1 MLHLYVDYN
10 HITQTSSPDDGLAL
24 ILSMFSIFE
33 LAFEKNGRVLRFL
46 YAIMFGEKRYLSNS
60 TRNLVTEKSINI
72 YAEKNASSMSTPS
85 TSCESLETEDR

>member
-1 MLHLYVDYN
+1 MLHVYVDYN
-10 HITQTSSPDDGLAL
+10 HITQTSSPDDGLTL

-46 YAIMFGEKRYLSNS
+46 YAIMFGEKRYLSNT

-72 YAEKNASSMSTPS
+72 YAEKNASLTSMPS
-85 TSCESLETEDR
+85 TTGESPCAKDQ